1 MHRFWWHMIIT
12 QLLWHFHKSLENHLE
27 CINIT
32 GCVNFIQNEVA
43 SHQLSWL
50 MPSMSLLWYILGYV
64 IEFNKF

>member
-1 MHRFWWHMIIT
+1 MSIT
-12 QLLWHFHKSLENHLE
+12 ITTSLAFPQELLENHLE

-50 MPSMSLLWYILGYV
+50 MPSMSLLWYILGYI